1 MGDLAGSLALTG
13 LVGDLEGAELERRN
27 TEGTNEL
34 ANLEATDLEVL
45 VLLGDHHLVLGL
57 HGVLGHHKRV
67 LLGEKGLLLIGETI
81 DLEAGA
87 SKLLV
92 SRLELHGSLLL
103 LEHLLVTLES
113 ETVNLTL
120 ESLARGLPL
129 LQDTLSGLEL
139 GLKNHLILQVAL
151 KASRLGLA
159 EGTSELLLGE
169 LGEGLHG
176 KLLTLEGL
184 LSTDT
189 GSNLLLIPNRAGH
202 THLELSGLGVNLLLH
217 ELGFGGEAGLVTV
230 LALAHLLNLE
240 LEELLLG
247 AGPCQLAGS
256 LFLASLDLLLDEF
269 GLKLKT
275 LTTRLGLARVDEFL
289 AELRDGGLVTLE
301 LAKDNS
307 ELTLGLALSDG
318 VLGLLCDSFRL
329 GTSESN
335 LLGLSL
341 LGLGVLLA
349 TEAGNLVGKS
359 LLLVGGLVASEL
371 GSILFLVEGGL
382 GTFVLRESLVKGS
395 LLLGESHLIVAN
407 GLGLGSLGSLQT
419 LDLVLLLDHLDT
431 LSGLGG
437 LGSELR
443 VGSLLR
449 GLLGLVAGNVG
460 GIVCRLALL
469 DLGSELTLDGIK
481 LLLGKDSLA
490 LHLLLKASN
499 GALSLLQ
506 TLLGGHLLLL
516 RLSHL
521 VLHVVELDLEPQLHA
536 LTL

>member
-103 LEHLLVTLES
+103 LEHLLVALES

-129 LQDTLSGLEL
+129 LQDTLSRL
-139 GLKNHLILQVAL
+139 GLADGKLLA
-151 KASRLGLA
+151 ALA

-189 GSNLLLIPNRAGH
+189 GSNLLLIANRAGH

-230 LALAHLLNLE
+230 PALAHLLNLE

-247 AGPCQLAGS
+247 AGPRQLARS

-275 LTTRLGLARVDEFL
+275 LTT
-289 AELRDGGLVTLE
+289 
-301 LAKDNS
+301 
-307 ELTLGLALSDG
+307 
-318 VLGLLCDSFRL
+318 
-329 GTSESN
+329 
-335 LLGLSL
+335 
-341 LGLGVLLA
+341 
-349 TEAGNLVGKS
+349 
-359 LLLVGGLVASEL
+359 
-371 GSILFLVEGGL
+371 
-382 GTFVLRESLVKGS
+382 
-395 LLLGESHLIVAN
+395 
-407 GLGLGSLGSLQT
+407 
-419 LDLVLLLDHLDT
+419 
-431 LSGLGG
+431 
-437 LGSELR
+437 
-443 VGSLLR
+443 
-449 GLLGLVAGNVG
+449 
-460 GIVCRLALL
+460 
-469 DLGSELTLDGIK
+469 
-481 LLLGKDSLA
+481 
-490 LHLLLKASN
+490 
-499 GALSLLQ
+499 
-506 TLLGGHLLLL
+506 
-516 RLSHL
+516 
-521 VLHVVELDLEPQLHA
+521 
-536 LTL
+536 

>member
-1 MGDLAGSLALTG
+1 MLLLELSLSSSHVLHEELRLATELNTGTETSAGRASESLSGVLLLTAEVDLEARLGLTLAHANVDTGDLAGSLALTG

-67 LLGEKGLLLIGETI
+67 LLGEKGLLFIGETI

-103 LEHLLVTLES
+103 LEHLLVALES

-120 ESLARGLPL
+120 ESLARSLPL

-139 GLKNHLILQVAL
+139 GLKNHLVLQVAL
-151 KASRLGLA
+151 EASRLGLADGKLLAALA

-189 GSNLLLIPNRAGH
+189 GSNLLLIANRAGH

-217 ELGFGGEAGLVTV
+217 ELLLGGGPCQLAGSLLLASLDLLLDEFG
-230 LALAHLLNLE
+230 
-240 LEELLLG
+240 LG

-275 LTTRLGLARVDEFL
+275 LTT
-289 AELRDGGLVTLE
+289 
-301 LAKDNS
+301 
-307 ELTLGLALSDG
+307 
-318 VLGLLCDSFRL
+318 
-329 GTSESN
+329 
-335 LLGLSL
+335 
-341 LGLGVLLA
+341 
-349 TEAGNLVGKS
+349 
-359 LLLVGGLVASEL
+359 
-371 GSILFLVEGGL
+371 
-382 GTFVLRESLVKGS
+382 
-395 LLLGESHLIVAN
+395 
-407 GLGLGSLGSLQT
+407 
-419 LDLVLLLDHLDT
+419 
-431 LSGLGG
+431 
-437 LGSELR
+437 
-443 VGSLLR
+443 
-449 GLLGLVAGNVG
+449 
-460 GIVCRLALL
+460 
-469 DLGSELTLDGIK
+469 
-481 LLLGKDSLA
+481 
-490 LHLLLKASN
+490 
-499 GALSLLQ
+499 
-506 TLLGGHLLLL
+506 
-516 RLSHL
+516 
-521 VLHVVELDLEPQLHA
+521 
-536 LTL
+536 